1 MQAVEGGGGRPAVV
15 QAARQEDLLQQD
27 QLQLLKEHLP
37 EAAQRCQKGK
47 I

>member
-1 MQAVEGGGGRPAVV
+1 MERGGGQQEVE

-27 QLQLLKEHLP
+27 QLQLLKEHFP
-37 EAAQRCQKGK
+37 EAAQICQTGK